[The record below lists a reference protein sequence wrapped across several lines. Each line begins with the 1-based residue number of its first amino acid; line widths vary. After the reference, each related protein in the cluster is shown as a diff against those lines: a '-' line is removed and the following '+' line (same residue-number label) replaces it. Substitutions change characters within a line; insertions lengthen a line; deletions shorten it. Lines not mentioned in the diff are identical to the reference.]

1 MQNILTFKLDLFSK
15 KYLKPIKFHKI
26 FYKIQS
32 TYNIIYNYIIHHLQ
46 LITPTNTSLF
56 ISLAPPLPLPQIFHY
71 YFFIIIIIIIFFII
85 IIIIFFIINTN
96 ILPLISPLQSSSSH
110 HYRYWKI
117 LHELR
122 VRYFVPVKHF
132 MQNKPH

>member
-56 ISLAPPLPLPQIFHY
+56 ISRAAPLPLPQIFHY
-71 YFFIIIIIIIFFII
+71 HFFIII

>member
-1 MQNILTFKLDLFSK
+1 MQNILTFKLDFFSK

-56 ISLAPPLPLPQIFHY
+56 ISRAAPLSLPQIFPYH
-71 YFFIIIIIIIFFII
+71 FFIIIIIIIFYI